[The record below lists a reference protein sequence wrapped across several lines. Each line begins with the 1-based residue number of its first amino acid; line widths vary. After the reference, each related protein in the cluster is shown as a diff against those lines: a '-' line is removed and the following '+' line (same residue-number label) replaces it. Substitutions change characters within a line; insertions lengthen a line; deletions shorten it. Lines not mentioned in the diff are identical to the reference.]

1 MTATAAMLALT
12 PTPDDLSPL
21 KAKPFSDAVDKLEE
35 LMTQSGRAF
44 LLGAGCSRCAGL
56 PLTAQLTSE
65 ALASTELNASTKEI
79 LTAIQ
84 GNFTGAKDP
93 NIEDYLSE
101 LVDLLAIA
109 DRRTLRSATKQDIE
123 LGTKSYNAALL
134 REGTEQIKR
143 AIATVIDKSVLIET
157 HWKFVKAV
165 HRPVRPGKSAG
176 NQRVDYLVLN
186 YDTLIED
193 ALALQRVQFAD
204 GLDGGVT
211 GWWNAK
217 TFSEA
222 GLAARVLKL
231 HGSINWSE
239 FPNETLPRRVPKT
252 ISGTAAKDR
261 RIVIWPASTK
271 YRETQRDPY
280 AQLATLARDV
290 LRPSDGSQRV
300 LVVCGYKFGDSH
312 INIELDHALRE
323 SEGRLTIVAFW
334 SDENLDATL
343 KEWQADVEV
352 RDQVLIYGK
361 RGFWHGDKVEAS
373 ATDLPW
379 WKFENITRLLGGER

>member
-1 MTATAAMLALT
+1 M

-21 KAKPFSDAVDKLEE
+21 KTKPFSEAVDKLEE

-44 LLGAGCSRCAGL
+44 LMGAGCSRCAGL
-56 PLTAQLTSE
+56 PLTADLTNS
-65 ALASTELNASTKEI
+65 ALASKQLDASTQEI
-79 LTAIQ
+79 LSAIR
-84 GNFTGAKDP
+84 GNFAGAKDP
-93 NIEDYLSE
+93 NIEDFLSE

-109 DRRTLRSATKQDIE
+109 ERRALRGATKTDVE
-123 LGTKSYNAALL
+123 LATKSYGATSLL
-134 REGTEQIKR
+134 EAMEQIKR
-143 AIATVIDKSVLIET
+143 AIAEVIEKDVSIET

-193 ALALQRVQFAD
+193 SLALEKVAFAD

-211 GWWNAK
+211 GWWNAD
-217 TFSEA
+217 TFSQD
-222 GLAARVLKL
+222 GLAARVFKL

-239 FPNETLPRRVPKT
+239 FQDETLPRRVPKT
-252 ISGTAAKDR
+252 ISGATDKNR

-280 AQLATLARDV
+280 AQLAALARDA
-290 LRPSDGSQRV
+290 LRPTDGSQRV
-300 LVVCGYKFGDSH
+300 LAVCGYRFGDSH
-312 INIELDHALRE
+312 INLELDQALRE
-323 SEGRLTIVAFW
+323 SKGRLTVVAF
-334 SDENLDATL
+334 SSEDNLAGML
-343 KEWQADVEV
+343 KKWHEDLSV
-352 RDQVLIYGK
+352 RDQVLICGK

-373 ATDLPW
+373 TTDLPW
-379 WKFENITRLLGGER
+379 WKFENVTRLLGGER

>member
-1 MTATAAMLALT
+1 M

-21 KAKPFSDAVDKLEE
+21 KAKPFSDAVDKFEK

-44 LLGAGCSRCAGL
+44 LLGAGCSKCANL
-56 PLTAQLTSE
+56 PLTAELTSK
-65 ALASTELNASTKEI
+65 ALASTKLDESTKEI

-84 GNFTGAKDP
+84 GHFAGANAP

-109 DRRTLRSATKQDIE
+109 ERRTVRGATKKEIE
-123 LGTKSYNAALL
+123 LASKPYGPDAL
-134 REGTEQIKR
+134 REAVEQIKR
-143 AIATVIDKSVLIET
+143 AIAEVIDQPVSIET
-157 HWKFVKAV
+157 HWEFVRAV
-165 HRPVRPGKSAG
+165 HRPVRDGTSG
-176 NQRVDYLVLN
+176 SNERVDYLVLN

-193 ALALQRVQFAD
+193 ALALERVLFAD

-211 GWWNAK
+211 GWWNAQ
-217 TFSEA
+217 TFSQK

-239 FPNETLPRRVPKT
+239 FPNETLPRRVSKSL
-252 ISGTAAKDR
+252 SGTAVTNQ

-280 AQLATLARDV
+280 AQLASLAREV
-290 LRPSDGSQRV
+290 LRPTDGSQRV
-300 LVVCGYKFGDSH
+300 LAVCGYRFGDSH
-312 INIELDHALRE
+312 INIELDRALRE
-323 SEGRLTIVAFW
+323 SEGRLTIVAFT
-334 SDENLDATL
+334 SDESLEGTL
-343 KEWQADVEV
+343 KEWHGDSAV

-361 RGFWHGDKVEAS
+361 RGFWHGDTVDAS
-373 ATDLPW
+373 PTDLPW